1 MRKLLRFL
9 IPTVAAL
16 DLMAFGLSAASYAA
30 KDRTAHPM
38 FGAALVSPIHT
49 TATDGEPWRI

>member
-16 DLMAFGLSAASYAA
+16 DLMAFGLSAASSAA
-30 KDRTAHPM
+30 KAPTAHPLL
-38 FGAALVSPIHT
+38 GAALDLPRAMWSPT
-49 TATDGEPWRI
+49 R